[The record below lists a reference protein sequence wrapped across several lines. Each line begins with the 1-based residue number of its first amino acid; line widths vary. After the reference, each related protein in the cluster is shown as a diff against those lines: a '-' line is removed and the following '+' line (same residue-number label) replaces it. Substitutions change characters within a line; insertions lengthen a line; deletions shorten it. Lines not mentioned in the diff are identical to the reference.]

1 MENWLEN
8 EDQADNLVLS
18 SRIRLARNIKN
29 QPFPARLSKEN
40 ARKVVSQVEDAF
52 FSASPMKNNFNAVHL
67 WEESKT
73 SNLSYVEQ
81 HLVSN
86 ELVENSDKAAFIL
99 DNSHT
104 VSIMI
109 NEEDHIRLQCISA
122 GFNLN
127 DILDY
132 SNKIDDLLEEKIDY
146 AFDERLGYLTA
157 CPTNLGTGL
166 RASVM
171 IHLPALT
178 MNNEIKY
185 ILNTLTQIGMTIR
198 GLYGEGSGAGSNL
211 YQISNQ
217 VTLGINEQNILDN
230 LSAVV
235 NQIISQE
242 NLARQKLFK
251 QYKYEIEDKMYRS
264 LGILKSARVM
274 DSKECLKLLSNVRMG
289 IEMGIINDISK
300 VTLNNLLIDT
310 QPATLREIFDDK
322 LSAGQLKIKRADY
335 IREKLK

>member
-8 EDQADNLVLS
+8 EDSADNLVIS

-29 QPFPARLSKEN
+29 KPFPDRLPKDD
-40 ARKVVSQVEDAF
+40 ARKIVSEVEDAL
-52 FSASPMKNNFNAVHL
+52 FSASPMKNSFNTVHL
-67 WEESKT
+67 WEKSRT

-86 ELVENSDKAAFIL
+86 KLVENSDKSAFIL
-99 DNSHT
+99 DNNHT

-109 NEEDHIRLQCISA
+109 NEEDHIRLQCIGA

-132 SNKIDDLLEEKIDY
+132 SNKIDDLLEEKIEY
-146 AFDERLGYLTA
+146 AFDEKLGYLTA

-178 MNNEIKY
+178 MNNEIKD

-198 GLYGEGSGAGSNL
+198 GLYGEGSGASSNL

-235 NQIISQE
+235 NQIINQE
-242 NLARQKLFK
+242 NLARGNLLKK
-251 QYKYEIEDKMYRS
+251 YKYELEDRMYRS
-264 LGILKSARVM
+264 LGILKNARVM

-289 IEMGIINDISK
+289 VEMGIINDISK
-300 VTLNNLLIDT
+300 NLLNNLLIDT
-310 QPATLREIFDDK
+310 QPATLKEIFDNK
-322 LSAGQLKIKRADY
+322 FSVGQLKIKRADY
-335 IREKLK
+335 LREKLK